1 MKRSTLPATGLGVRP
16 PIVAV
21 VLTLALV
28 GLSPPPSRPKL
39 LSTRKGALGTRPP
52 GRSSILRRGGWPKG
66 AQAGT
71 SYGHVHMGTCFP
83 LNQTVSG
90 VVPFDIELVLHE
102 NPGALF
108 HIQPFLCRSSRG
120 ERRATAW
127 IGSVASRTD

>member
-52 GRSSILRRGGWPKG
+52 GRSSILRRGRWPKG
-66 AQAGT
+66 
-71 SYGHVHMGTCFP
+71 P
-83 LNQTVSG
+83 RR
-90 VVPFDIELVLHE
+90 E
-102 NPGALF
+102 
-108 HIQPFLCRSSRG
+108 
-120 ERRATAW
+120 RATAMFIW
-127 IGSVASRTD
+127 APVSR